1 MFVLGAVLLEL
12 LYSFNLFGE
21 MKKKSDQKRTK
32 KRKEMVSV
40 PVSTNMSE
48 REQNVLSQYYKVP
61 YTKKKE
67 KEEVLSE
74 VQEELQKYTHS
85 DAVQFAEGSLRC
97 KDNSY
102 TKYSI
107 LPKNDEYK
115 IKTYQAVGALRA
127 YYRVVAEK
135 PDKYILSACH
145 ANIHGY
151 HRGDLR
157 FLEVNHRTRS
167 ATGTDA
173 FCVIGKLYLGDI
185 VAVTGLASLRD
196 FESLDSRDVSP
207 ETEPIWMATH
217 IYVLRRDI
225 RTNVTFS
232 ILNFADQT
240 AVVKDHNELMNIN
253 YNCLEPGVLYFG
265 DAFFPEKIRDFFT
278 DDHHPNHRNHLI
290 KECSKIHQPS
300 NPYGTIFAAYKS
312 DALTEIFDIGQ
323 TAFKK
328 PSVHGNEA
336 SKIVENCVLMGY
348 SAANALQYGRL
359 DARDFPMKNTVRN
372 GRILEFYIDNPFK
385 NPTEGKWGAGNQIEI
400 GGRTGKDSAVIE
412 TAIAEKKRL
421 LKISARLSKD
431 VPKHIRFDK
440 GLYIAS
446 QREPLDIKILKD
458 GFYKELPDFS
468 NGQRILKTLYGAG
481 PISKRPVIGF
491 PCLYE
496 TKDAIIK
503 LNRYQAEYVKM
514 IKDPDNPIIIGSSPF
529 GCGKSMTIVT
539 AAMEKCKGAPST
551 KQLLLTQ
558 SNFAS
563 VNLVEI
569 ASKMKNGFRFIR
581 FISEKNTKKVADDC
595 LTDYDM
601 PVMMK
606 KIFKEWA
613 LGKYQIEG
621 GRLNMKHGHNIL
633 NFLFNEKCVEP
644 HELQGHAR
652 ICYGSLKRCKNPN
665 KFLLDEAFFVLY
677 SPQVIMT
684 TADSLHTL
692 LSYNI
697 LPKHSISTIQIDE
710 ASQLPEH
717 TFIGLLARFPNANY
731 GLIGDIKQLPPFCET
746 GLEGKLKDYG
756 IGNTMERAVAGNLFP
771 QAMLREVYRCHPK
784 TTRLLGELFYDGKLE
799 PGVLEKDRD
808 SFMFGRPDFWPNPQ
822 SPFLVV
828 NNPEKGKKMGTS
840 CGNSHEKHLVMDLL
854 KVLTTDYK
862 GYQLHESDIGIISF
876 YKAQT
881 SVLTDALRGRG
892 VKCGT
897 VDSFQGSEKE
907 VIILCCTNETITDFM
922 QDGNRLN
929 VAMSRAK
936 QATIIIG
943 NLTGLKEAKY
953 WKSIVNEAVKYGC
966 VVTPDHVRRLAS
978 RLGNFEIKPRD
989 SSPNRRIFELNGLD
1003 HLYHHMGNMTL
1014 IDQI

>member
-1 MFVLGAVLLEL
+1 
-12 LYSFNLFGE
+12 
-21 MKKKSDQKRTK
+21 
-32 KRKEMVSV
+32 
-40 PVSTNMSE
+40 MSE
-48 REQNVLSQYYKVP
+48 REQNVLSEYYVVP
-61 YTKKKE
+61 YKKKE
-67 KEEVLSE
+67 KDEVLSE
-74 VQEELQKYTHS
+74 VQEELQRYTHN
-85 DAVQFAEGSLRC
+85 DAIKFAEQSLNY
-97 KDNSY
+97 KVISF
-102 TKYSI
+102 TKFPV
-107 LPKNDEYK
+107 LPKNDDYK
-115 IKTYQAVGALRA
+115 IKPYRSFSGVFA

-135 PDKYILSACH
+135 PDRYILSACH

-157 FLEVNHRTRS
+157 FLEVNNRTKS
-167 ATGTDA
+167 ACSEQ
-173 FCVIGKLYLGDI
+173 FSVIGKLYLGDI
-185 VAVTGLASLRD
+185 VAVGGLASLRE

-207 ETEPIWMATH
+207 ESDPVWMATW
-217 IYVLRRDI
+217 IYVLTRDI
-225 RTNVTFS
+225 RSKVTFS
-232 ILNFADQT
+232 LLNPADQT
-240 AVVKDHNELMNIN
+240 AVVKDHNELMTIN
-253 YNCLEPGVLYFG
+253 HSCLQADVLYYG

-278 DDHHPNHRNHLI
+278 DDHHPDLRNRLI
-290 KECSKIHQPS
+290 NKCSKIHQPS
-300 NPYGTIFAAYKS
+300 NPYGTIFAVYTSK
-312 DALTEIFDIGQ
+312 ALSEIFDIGQ
-323 TAFKK
+323 TAFNK
-328 PSVHGNEA
+328 PSVYGNEA
-336 SKIVENCVLMGY
+336 SKIVESCVLMGY

-359 DARDFPMKNTVRN
+359 DARDFPMRNTVRN

-412 TAIAEKKRL
+412 TAIAEKRL
-421 LKISARLSKD
+421 LKISARLSRD

-446 QREPLDIKILKD
+446 QREPQDIKILRD

-468 NGQRILKTLYGAG
+468 NGQRILQTLYGAG
-481 PISKRPVIGF
+481 LILKRPVVGF
-491 PCLYE
+491 SYSYE
-496 TKDAIIK
+496 SEQATIK
-503 LNRYQAEYVKM
+503 LNPYQAEYVEM
-514 IKDPDNPIIIGSSPF
+514 IKDPYNPIIIGSSPF

-539 AAMEKCKGAPST
+539 AAMEMCRDAPST
-551 KQLLLTQ
+551 KQLLVTQ

-581 FISEKNTKKVADDC
+581 FISEKNTKRVADDC
-595 LTDYDM
+595 LTDYDL
-601 PVMMK
+601 PVMTK
-606 KIFKEWA
+606 KVFTEWA
-613 LGKYQIEG
+613 LGKYQVEG
-621 GRLNMKHGHNIL
+621 RRLEEKHYYNML
-633 NFLFNEKCVEP
+633 NLLLNENCVEP
-644 HELQGHAR
+644 HELVGQAQVYYEGLR
-652 ICYGSLKRCKNPN
+652 RSKYPN
-665 KFLLDEAFFVLY
+665 KFLIDQAFFRLY

-697 LPKHSISTIQIDE
+697 LPKNSISTIQIDE

-771 QAMLREVYRCHPK
+771 QAMLREVYRCHPR
-784 TTRLLGELFYDGKLE
+784 TTAVLSELFYDGKLV
-799 PGVLEKDRD
+799 PGVLAKDRD
-808 SFMFGRPDFWPNPQ
+808 RFMFGRSDFWPNPQ

-840 CGNSHEKHLVMDLL
+840 CGNTHEKDLVMDLL
-854 KVLTTDYK
+854 KVLTADYN
-862 GYQLHESDIGIISF
+862 GYKLQESDIGIISF

-881 SVLTDALRGRG
+881 SVLTDALRKKG

-936 QATIIIG
+936 QATIIVG
-943 NLTGLKEAKY
+943 NLAGLKEAKY
-953 WKSIVNEAVKYGC
+953 WKRIVGEAVKYGC
-966 VVTPDHVRRLAS
+966 VVTPD
-978 RLGNFEIKPRD
+978 
-989 SSPNRRIFELNGLD
+989 SSPNRKFFELNGLE
-1003 HLYHHMGNMTL
+1003 HLYYHMGNMTL
-1014 IDQI
+1014 VDKI